1 MSAGSLAPFDDL
13 ALRRERVITAA
24 LRAAFAWSLR
34 EQRPD
39 AMYEIAKMTGV
50 VMEAWG
56 PTDGPATPMELVA
69 QLYEPL
75 GGLLAFAEAADETI
89 SAVRLLEADG
99 LSPAAQ
105 NIACEYVLPLDV
117 ETGDPHWMPRW
128 AWMRADRIRE
138 QAFRGLNASRDQ
150 EQYVAARRFLI
161 EYAAGTR
168 EQIGDVLSALP
179 GPPLDPNFIDLPA
192 DRVYLGRDGRRVWW
206 PCPVCRWPMRV
217 AGSRVSCPYPPH
229 AARFHLIDSGTPE
242 LRRLV
247 ENGSGA
253 LPASHAAEG
262 VVCAEHGIWRFV
274 IVPGCTELRIAKDI
288 EALGAQVELWPDRD
302 AYDLR
307 VTAGSMVITADVK
320 EYNSVHRLV
329 QRLREKPARA
339 RILLP
344 RTHEYQSTVLR
355 SALQGVKAMTET
367 QLRAA
372 VRRETTEGR

>member
-1 MSAGSLAPFDDL
+1 MSAEGLAPVDDV

-24 LRAAFAWSLR
+24 LRAAFAWSVR

-56 PTDGPATPMELVA
+56 PAGGPATPMGLVA
-69 QLYEPL
+69 RLHEPL
-75 GGLLAFAEAADETI
+75 AGLLAFAETADETI
-89 SAVRLLEADG
+89 DAVRLLEADG

-105 NIACEYVLPLDV
+105 NIACEYVLPLNG
-117 ETGDPHWMPRW
+117 ETEERPWMPRW

-150 EQYVAARRFLI
+150 EHYVAARRFLI

-168 EQIGDVLSALP
+168 EQIGDALSALP
-179 GPPLDPNFIDLPA
+179 GPPPDPHFIDLPA
-192 DRVYLGRDGRRVWW
+192 DRVYLGLDGSRVWW

-217 AGSRVSCPYPPH
+217 AGGRVSCLYPPH

-242 LRRLV
+242 LRRLG
-247 ENGSGA
+247 ESGSGA

-262 VVCAEHGIWRFV
+262 AVCAEHGVWRFV
-274 IVPGCTELRIAKDI
+274 IVPGCTELRIAKDV

-307 VTAGSMVITADVK
+307 VTAGSTVITADVK

-344 RTHEYQSTVLR
+344 RTHEHQRTVLK
-355 SALQGVKAMTET
+355 SALPAAKAITET

-372 VRRETTEGR
+372 VRRGTKEGR